1 MFITAVSSKT
11 AYTPKGGDGNN
22 SLGDL
27 SPATFKVEFDE
38 PLTIKNADIELV
50 SCKVS
55 KQNKIVISPG
65 NNALCVRMGNEVEG
79 EQYKTSI
86 KPGSYTAGELGVA
99 IADSLNRVMP
109 INIHKPA
116 VPGFIPS
123 TGGGW
128 SSSISAGKILLK
140 KSQTSNPSE
149 NDFTNYLV
157 PVSPS
162 TDGADH
168 TISAG
173 YEYSDVEKENTAG
186 DSFAKF
192 TGTLPTGEV
201 NITNPYNIPT
211 TDFIT
216 CGGLDLGS
224 LEVDKQTRQ
233 AVDNWGIWEQG
244 RFAPSRG
251 GEFDAVLTPTSCVLD
266 STLNIGYGG
275 KASLNGPTNKPCYW
289 TFEVEENIDAN
300 TGLPIS
306 NIYED
311 GSLFTKL
318 SQTVFSTLRNH
329 PGRSYKS
336 INGVLNSVVDKLDE
350 RGPPYTANRRLN
362 FPYAN
367 KSTVVGGNF
376 NASKR
381 IIGYDATWTGQMTFR
396 GDGRQNVA
404 IRTPYEYT
412 FQLDD
417 VAVPIPPTP
426 NGEDTHY
433 ARSVVQ
439 QKINAAPE
447 NIRIRLTEAPLIQ
460 GLPRQTAANSVVENS
475 IITGADILVGPITP
489 AAQNIRYIENSIGQC
504 NFNTGTTDIL
514 DLNEQCV
521 CPAGPNKER
530 LLCLIIRY

>member
-11 AYTPKGGDGNN
+11 AYTPKVGDGNN

-38 PLTIKNADIELV
+38 PLSIKNADIELV

-65 NNALCVRMGNEVEG
+65 NNTLCVRMGNEVEG

-86 KPGSYTAGELGVA
+86 KPGSYTAINLGEA
-99 IADSLNRVMP
+99 IADALNRVMP

-128 SSSISAGKILLK
+128 SSVISAGKILLK
-140 KSQTSNPSE
+140 KAQTSNPSE

-162 TDGADH
+162 TNGAEH
-168 TISAG
+168 MISAG
-173 YEYSDVEKENTAG
+173 YEFNAVEKENTGG
-186 DSFAKF
+186 DAFAKF
-192 TGTLPTGEV
+192 TGTLPPGQV

-211 TDFIT
+211 TDFLT
-216 CGGLDLGS
+216 CGGLDLGI
-224 LEVDKQTRQ
+224 LPEPNEGVDKQTRQ

-244 RFAPSRG
+244 RFPPSRG

-289 TFEVEENIDAN
+289 TFEAEENISAN
-300 TGLPIS
+300 WDEPIP
-306 NIYED
+306 NEYED
-311 GSLFTKL
+311 GSLFTTA

-336 INGVLNSVVDKLDE
+336 INGVLNSVVAKLDE
-350 RGPPYTANRRLN
+350 RGPPYTANRELL
-362 FPYAN
+362 FPYARTA
-367 KSTVVGGNF
+367 KIVAGNF
-376 NASKR
+376 NAEKR
-381 IIGYDATWTGQMTFR
+381 KII
-396 GDGRQNVA
+396 
-404 IRTPYEYT
+404 
-412 FQLDD
+412 
-417 VAVPIPPTP
+417 
-426 NGEDTHY
+426 
-433 ARSVVQ
+433 
-439 QKINAAPE
+439 
-447 NIRIRLTEAPLIQ
+447 
-460 GLPRQTAANSVVENS
+460 
-475 IITGADILVGPITP
+475 
-489 AAQNIRYIENSIGQC
+489 
-504 NFNTGTTDIL
+504 
-514 DLNEQCV
+514 
-521 CPAGPNKER
+521 
-530 LLCLIIRY
+530 